1 MNADRSVLAGGKG
14 VLAFATLHRTRAACT
29 IKRIKLEASER
40 PVGPDSRFTCADVA
54 VSATWAEVPHIE
66 IQSKNRHTFG
76 YEPTTRT
83 NIRIACLF
91 ANVAAKTEGSP

>member
-1 MNADRSVLAGGKG
+1 MKADRSVLVGGKG

-29 IKRIKLEASER
+29 VKRIKLEASDG

-66 IQSKNRHTFG
+66 SQ
-76 YEPTTRT
+76 
-83 NIRIACLF
+83 
-91 ANVAAKTEGSP
+91 